1 MKAQNWLYVSCL
13 IGAFAVYGCGDDATS
28 GGYYGSICGNGV
40 VEDGEACDDGNSVN
54 GDGCSA
60 DCKAIEPGYV
70 CYEGKP
76 CEQVSGVCGNGKV
89 DDGEACDDGNQVSG
103 DGCSADCKKVE
114 SGCKCPERGGA
125 CTCSSE
131 SICGNGVVE
140 GDEMCDDGNTD
151 DGDGCNADCMGIENG
166 WECPPEGGKCYPKN
180 GYCGDGIVN
189 RIGEECDPGPDGL
202 IGCTD
207 DCKIRT
213 GYDCETDSEGRSNCW
228 EMGCGNGK
236 VEPKNGEE
244 CDNGMGNNVEVGS
257 YGFDDNG
264 NPKCDNTC
272 HFVAY
277 CGDGT
282 QNGDEECDNGSDNL
296 DNAYQKDQSN
306 GCTKQC
312 KKAGWCGDG
321 KWNGDEKC
329 DPKDP
334 KSNNGCTDECTPK
347 EGYVC
352 STLDGSCVLKSEL
365 PEPECGNQYIDLALD
380 EECDQEGNGCTD
392 CKADKGYKC
401 FASPKPCSECS
412 AGAGNQ
418 CKELNCGDGILD
430 PDGYEQCD
438 LGNDNNGKGEGC
450 SKTCTIEPGYA
461 CKTVQKDGK
470 QTSVCNTVCGDG
482 IRTPDEECD
491 AGVNNG
497 KGKGCSAACRIEDY
511 AICTSNEIG
520 KTSKCKAGKCGDGE
534 IGKGE
539 VCDDV
544 NSVGGD
550 GCSAD
555 CKAVEAYFKCP
566 KTGGK
571 CSLTECGD
579 RKLNDNNAD
588 YVGEEC
594 DLGEGKNGEGKGC
607 TDFCRLEPGYEC
619 NGTNC
624 TSVRKQT
631 LCGNGT
637 LEGHEECDDGNKL
650 GGDGCSPDCRIETGF
665 ECFNNDAT
673 SASVCRP
680 TCGDGIW
687 NITSTKT
694 PGIKAQSVKDLIEE
708 CDLGEFNGRNK
719 GCTIDCKLQEGYDLE
734 LPKVDY
740 PDTIELPVTFRDF
753 KGIDVTADNDK
764 STGTNKNIGRADAN
778 WITKIKTKYEY
789 FGWNDCERVMDGG
802 SNSSGKAVPLQ
813 KASADQGHPDFE
825 NMTGNLCTGILGS
838 IGKGIL
844 GRDGKP
850 VLTRDAMTSECAD
863 YERKIVN
870 GTEVDS
876 PGRKNKMVK
885 NHIYC
890 QASFDTWYRD
900 DAKMNLNKP
909 GKLLLAK
916 VPGKTD
922 TYVFDSDNP
931 PAAAKVVSGIYTYSD
946 INTKLRTTNSA
957 GTVLT
962 KSYFAPLYDFGLNE
976 GIVSES
982 SYLKDENAN
991 GSFTTEIHTTIQYRG
1006 NVATLEFSG
1015 DDDVWVYL
1023 NNRLFVDVGGMHSKI
1038 TRSNSIK
1045 VETCQNGQKCD
1056 KTFGLYDGG
1065 IYDLKLFHAERARSG
1080 SNFKL
1085 TLTGFVPTAKNV
1097 PSDFKS
1103 ECGDGI
1109 VAVGREE
1116 CDYGDTNKNAALY
1129 TLMSCDPKTCKKV
1142 GKDEKPLKTCGNGIV
1157 EPGEMCDTGFL
1168 CKEAKYEKIC
1178 EQYGL
1183 KFVEDNNCSNECT
1196 IVGSICGNGIKESG
1210 EDCDLGKKNAK
1221 DGECTPDCKLP
1232 RCGDGYVNSAKGEE
1246 CDMGDVENAKGIV
1259 CTEKCKFPYCGD
1271 GIVSEY
1277 NGEVCDDGINDGSY
1291 GHCGIGCTSWGP
1303 RCGDGIVDAGKEE
1316 CDNGAANKDGKYGGC
1331 TTSCTWGP
1339 RCGDGIVQEGDN
1351 EECDEGANNGKPGS
1365 GCTVACRMIVN

>member
-40 VEDGEACDDGNSVN
+40 VEDGESCDDGNSVG

-103 DGCSADCKKVE
+103 DGCSSDCKKVE
-114 SGCKCPERGGA
+114 SGCKCPEKGGA
-125 CTCSSE
+125 CTCNSE
-131 SICGNGVVE
+131 AICGNGKVE

-189 RIGEECDPGPDGL
+189 RVGEECDGGADGI
-202 IGCTD
+202 IGCTN
-207 DCKIRT
+207 DCKIET

-228 EMGCGNGK
+228 EMGCGNAK

-244 CDNGMGNNVEVGS
+244 CDNGMDNNVEVGS

-264 NPKCDNTC
+264 NPQCDETC

-347 EGYVC
+347 DGYVC
-352 STLDGSCVLKSEL
+352 SILDGSCVLKSEL
-365 PEPECGNQYIDLALD
+365 PEPRCGSKYIDVALG

-412 AGAGNQ
+412 TDEGNQ
-418 CKELNCGDGILD
+418 CKELNCGDGIVD

-438 LGNDNNGKGEGC
+438 LGNDNGKGKGC

-461 CKTVQKDGK
+461 CKTVQEGGK

-511 AICTSNEIG
+511 AICTSNELG
-520 KTSKCKAGKCGDGE
+520 NTSKCKAGKCGDGK

-539 VCDDV
+539 VCDDGDDGDDG

-566 KTGGK
+566 KKGGK
-571 CSLTECGD
+571 DVMCSLTKCGD
-579 RKLNDNNAD
+579 GKLNDND
-588 YVGEEC
+588 KSFVGEEC
-594 DLGEGKNGEGKGC
+594 DLGEGKNGEGTGC

-637 LEGHEECDDGNKL
+637 LEGHEECDDGNEL

-687 NITSTKT
+687 NITSTKK

-708 CDLGEFNGRNK
+708 CDLGELNGRNK

-753 KGIDVTADNDK
+753 KGIDVTASNDK
-764 STGTNKNIGRADAN
+764 STGTNIDIGRADDD
-778 WITKIKTKYEY
+778 WITKIKTKYKY
-789 FGWNDCERVMDGG
+789 FGWNDCGRVKDVVDATIPKFVAK
-802 SNSSGKAVPLQ
+802 NNF
-813 KASADQGHPDFE
+813 GHPDFE
-825 NMTGNLCTGILGS
+825 NFDGNLCTGILGTV
-838 IGKGIL
+838 GKGIL

-850 VLTRDAMTSECAD
+850 VLTNQNYNGKCIESKKSKRDT
-863 YERKIVN
+863 
-870 GTEVDS
+870 
-876 PGRKNKMVK
+876 VK
-885 NHIYC
+885 THIYC

-900 DAKMNLNKP
+900 DKKMNLNKP

-916 VPGKTD
+916 QPGKTD
-922 TYVFDSDNP
+922 TYVFDSANP
-931 PAAAKVVSGIYTYSD
+931 PTNAKTLNGKKYSW
-946 INTKLRTTNSA
+946 INEEIAKYYKANPA
-957 GTVLT
+957 
-962 KSYFAPLYDFGLNE
+962 KSYFAPLYNYGLNE
-976 GIVSES
+976 GIGTTNNSP
-982 SYLKDENAN
+982 YLDDKMKEIN
-991 GSFTTEIHTTIQYRG
+991 GSFTTEIHTTIQYQG
-1006 NVATLEFSG
+1006 KAATLEFDG

-1023 NNRLFVDVGGMHSKI
+1023 NNRLFVDVGGLHSKLP
-1038 TRSNSIK
+1038 RKNSIN
-1045 VETCQNGQKCD
+1045 VETCDNGQKCD

-1065 IYDLKLFHAERARSG
+1065 IYDLKLFHAERERTG

-1168 CKEAKYEKIC
+1168 CKEDKYQKIC
-1178 EQYGL
+1178 KQYGL
-1183 KFVEDNNCSNECT
+1183 KFVEDKNCSDKCT
-1196 IVGSICGNGIKESG
+1196 IVGSICGNGKVEPG
-1210 EDCDLGKKNAK
+1210 EECDKGTTKNAK
-1221 DGECTPDCKLP
+1221 GEECTPDCKIP

-1291 GHCGIGCTSWGP
+1291 GHCGVGCTSWGS

-1339 RCGDGIVQEGDN
+1339 RCGDGIVQKGDN
-1351 EECDEGANNGKPGS
+1351 EECDEGTNNGKPGS

>member
-103 DGCSADCKKVE
+103 DGCSSDCKKVE

-151 DGDGCNADCMGIENG
+151 DGDGCNADCMGIESG

-189 RIGEECDPGPDGL
+189 RVGEECDPGPDGL

-236 VEPKNGEE
+236 IEPKNGEE

-257 YGFDDNG
+257 YGFDDDG

-282 QNGDEECDNGSDNL
+282 KNGDEECDNGSDNL

-365 PEPECGNQYIDLALD
+365 PEPGCGNQYIDLALG
-380 EECDQEGNGCTD
+380 EECDQKGNGCTD

-412 AGAGNQ
+412 QDDGKQ

-497 KGKGCSAACRIEDY
+497 KGKGCSAACRIEDH
-511 AICTSNEIG
+511 AICTSNTLG
-520 KTSKCKAGKCGDGE
+520 KTSKCIPGKCGDGK

-539 VCDDV
+539 ACDDG
-544 NSVGGD
+544 NTIGGD

-566 KTGGK
+566 KAGGK
-571 CSLTECGD
+571 CDLTACSDG
-579 RKLNDNNAD
+579 KLNDNDNKF
-588 YVGEEC
+588 VGEEC
-594 DLGEGKNGEGKGC
+594 DLGNGKNGEGKGC

-619 NGTNC
+619 GNTAC
-624 TSVRKQT
+624 TSVKKQSV
-631 LCGNGT
+631 CGNGK
-637 LEGHEECDDGNKL
+637 LEGNEGCDDGNKL

-694 PGIKAQSVKDLIEE
+694 PGIEAKSVKDLIEE
-708 CDLGEFNGRNK
+708 CDLGEDNGRNK

-734 LPKVDY
+734 LPKVTY

-753 KGIDVTADNDK
+753 KGIDVTASNDK
-764 STGTNKNIGRADAN
+764 SKGTNNEDIGRADDK
-778 WITKIKTKYEY
+778 WITKIQGKYSD
-789 FGWNDCERVMDGG
+789 FGWNDCGRFQDGG
-802 SNSSGKAVPLQ
+802 DRSGTKVPLF
-813 KASADQGHPDFE
+813 KVSEDKGHPDFE

-850 VLTRDAMTSECAD
+850 VLTQEAMRRECTA
-863 YERKIVN
+863 YEPTKNDN
-870 GTEVDS
+870 GQII
-876 PGRKNKMVK
+876 PGPGSKNKMVK

-900 DAKMNLNKP
+900 DKKMNLNIP

-916 VPGKTD
+916 EPGKTD

-931 PAAAKVVSGIYTYSD
+931 PAGAKIVSGNFTYAEINNKLEIKKD
-946 INTKLRTTNSA
+946 NTKYY
-957 GTVLT
+957 T

-976 GIVSES
+976 GIVAQSAW
-982 SYLKDENAN
+982 LKDEKAN

-1038 TRSNSIK
+1038 TRSNSIN
-1045 VETCQNGQKCD
+1045 VETCDNGQKCD
-1056 KTFGLYDGG
+1056 KTYGLYDGG
-1065 IYDLKLFHAERARSG
+1065 IYDLKLFHAERARTA

-1097 PSDFKS
+1097 SSDFKS
-1103 ECGDGI
+1103 VCGDGI
-1109 VAVGREE
+1109 VAIGKEE
-1116 CDYGDTNKNAALY
+1116 CDYGNQTTNAALY

-1142 GKDEKPLKTCGNGIV
+1142 GNNPLKTCGNGVID
-1157 EPGEMCDTGFL
+1157 EGETCDTGFL
-1168 CKEAKYEKIC
+1168 CDEPAYKTIC
-1178 EQYGL
+1178 EKYGR
-1183 KFVEDNNCSNECT
+1183 KYTPNPKCDENCQIT
-1196 IVGSICGNGIKESG
+1196 GSVCGNGITEEG
-1210 EDCDLGKKNAK
+1210 EECDYRDLKKQDN
-1221 DGECTPDCKLP
+1221 CTPMCTIT
-1232 RCGDGYVNSAKGEE
+1232 RCGDGYVNSAKGEEEE

-1291 GHCGIGCTSWGP
+1291 GHCGVGCTSWGP

>member
-40 VEDGEACDDGNSVN
+40 VEDGESCDDGNSVG

-103 DGCSADCKKVE
+103 DGCSSDCKKVE
-114 SGCKCPERGGA
+114 SGCKCPEKGGA
-125 CTCSSE
+125 CTCNSE
-131 SICGNGVVE
+131 AICGNGKVE
-140 GDEMCDDGNTD
+140 GDEMCDDSNTD
-151 DGDGCNADCMGIENG
+151 DGDGCNADCMGIESG

-189 RIGEECDPGPDGL
+189 RVGEECDGGPDGL
-202 IGCTD
+202 IGCTN
-207 DCKIRT
+207 DCKIET

-228 EMGCGNGK
+228 EMGCGNAK

-264 NPKCDNTC
+264 NPQCDETC

-347 EGYVC
+347 DGYVC
-352 STLDGSCVLKSEL
+352 SILDGSCVLKSEL
-365 PEPECGNQYIDLALD
+365 PEPGCGSKYIDVALG

-412 AGAGNQ
+412 TDEGNQ
-418 CKELNCGDGILD
+418 CKELNCGDGIVD

-438 LGNDNNGKGEGC
+438 LGNDNGKGKGC

-461 CKTVQKDGK
+461 CKTVQEGGK

-497 KGKGCSAACRIEDY
+497 KEDNGCSAACRLKDY
-511 AICTSNEIG
+511 AICTSNKLGE
-520 KTSKCKAGKCGDGE
+520 TSKCQAGKCGDGK

-539 VCDDV
+539 VCDDG

-566 KTGGK
+566 KKGGK
-571 CSLTECGD
+571 DVMCSLTKCGD
-579 RKLNDNNAD
+579 RKLNDDNKSF
-588 YVGEEC
+588 VGEEC
-594 DLGEGKNGEGKGC
+594 DLGTGNGEGTGC

-619 NGTNC
+619 NSTNC

-687 NITSTKT
+687 NITSTKK
-694 PGIKAQSVKDLIEE
+694 PGEKAESVKDLIEE
-708 CDLGEFNGRNK
+708 CDLGEDNGRNK
-719 GCTIDCKLQEGYDLE
+719 GCTIDCKLQEGYELE
-734 LPKVDY
+734 LPKVTY
-740 PDTIELPVTFRDF
+740 PNTIELPVTFRDF
-753 KGIDVTADNDK
+753 KGIDVTSSNDE
-764 STGTNKNIGRADAN
+764 STGANKNIGRADAN
-778 WITKIKTKYEY
+778 WITKIKGKYSD
-789 FGWNDCERVMDGG
+789 FGWNDCGRVKDVVDATIPKFVAKD
-802 SNSSGKAVPLQ
+802 NF
-813 KASADQGHPDFE
+813 GHPDFE
-825 NMTGNLCTGILGS
+825 NFDGNLCTGILGTV
-838 IGKGIL
+838 GKGIL

-850 VLTRDAMTSECAD
+850 VLTNQNYNGKCKESKKAKRDTI
-863 YERKIVN
+863 K
-870 GTEVDS
+870 T
-876 PGRKNKMVK
+876 
-885 NHIYC
+885 HIYC

-900 DAKMNLNKP
+900 DKKMNLNIP

-916 VPGKTD
+916 QPGTTD
-922 TYVFDSDNP
+922 TYVFDSANP
-931 PAAAKVVSGIYTYSD
+931 PEGAETLNGTKYSD
-946 INTKLRTTNSA
+946 INSKIAEFYKNNNA
-957 GTVLT
+957 
-962 KSYFAPLYDFGLNE
+962 KSYFAPLYKYGLNE
-976 GIVSES
+976 GIGTTNLSG
-982 SYLKDENAN
+982 YLDSRMNDIN
-991 GSFTTEIHTTIQYRG
+991 GSFTTEIHTTIQYQG
-1006 NVATLEFSG
+1006 KAATLEFDG

-1023 NNRLFVDVGGMHSKI
+1023 NNRLFVDVGGLHSKLPGE
-1038 TRSNSIK
+1038 NSIN
-1045 VETCQNGQKCD
+1045 VEDCNGQKCD

-1065 IYDLKLFHAERARSG
+1065 IYDLKLFHAERARTG

-1085 TLTGFVPTAKNV
+1085 TLKGFVPTAKNV
-1097 PSDFKS
+1097 SSDFKS
-1103 ECGDGI
+1103 KCGDGI
-1109 VAVGREE
+1109 VAIGKEQ
-1116 CDYGDTNKNAALY
+1116 CDYGDPSKNAALY
-1129 TLMSCDPKTCKKV
+1129 KLMSCDPKTCKKV
-1142 GKDEKPLKTCGNGIV
+1142 ENNPLKTCGNGIV

-1168 CKEAKYEKIC
+1168 CKEAKYQKIC

-1183 KFVEDNNCSNECT
+1183 KFVKDENCSNECK
-1196 IVGSICGNGIKESG
+1196 IVGSNCGNGKVESG
-1210 EDCDLGKKNAK
+1210 EDCDLGKTENAN
-1221 DGECTPDCKLP
+1221 GVNCTPDCKLP
-1232 RCGDGYVNSAKGEE
+1232 RCGDGYVNSAKGEEE

-1291 GHCGIGCTSWGP
+1291 GHCGVGCTSWGP
-1303 RCGDGIVDAGKEE
+1303 RCGDGIVEGGKEE

-1351 EECDEGANNGKPGS
+1351 EECDEGTNNGKPGS